1 MADLSSPPE
10 TGPGRERLLAAF
22 GGAVVLSIVLG
33 LVPYG
38 RMIIYPF
45 ALFATWA
52 HEMGHG
58 VGAWITGNSFIELEL
73 YRSLGGQALIG
84 GADGWS
90 QVVVSAM
97 GLLGPALLG
106 AAVMIAGSRAS
117 TAPYVLGALAAM
129 VFLSVLLKVRNPF
142 GFVAMLLIG
151 VALAAIARWGTATLR
166 IVFAQLLAVQLA
178 LSAWSTRDY
187 LFVSTFERN
196 GTQRSDT
203 QAIADEWFLP
213 HWFWGA
219 LIGGLS
225 IVVLVWAFWTAWLRP
240 MTDEP

>member
-1 MADLSSPPE
+1 MTSPQPDAS
-10 TGPGRERLLAAF
+10 TAPRGRLVAAF
-22 GGAVVLSIVLG
+22 SGAVVLSILAG

-38 RMIIYPF
+38 RTIIYPF

-58 VGAWITGNSFIELEL
+58 VGAWITGNAFVELEL
-73 YRSLGGQALIG
+73 YRSLGGQALVA

-90 QVVVSAM
+90 QVVVSSL

-106 AAVMIAGSRAS
+106 AGVMVAGSRAP
-117 TAPYVLGALAAM
+117 TAPYVLGGLAGL
-129 VFLSVLLKVRNPF
+129 VVLSTLFKVRNPF

-151 VALAAIARWGTATLR
+151 AALAAVAYWGSELVR
-166 IVFAQLLAVQLA
+166 IVLAQLLAVQLA
-178 LSAWSTRDY
+178 LASWSSRDY

-196 GTQRSDT
+196 GTRRSDT
-203 QAIADEWFLP
+203 QRIADELFLP

-219 LIGGLS
+219 LLGGLS
-225 IVVLVWAFWTAWLRP
+225 IAVLVWAFWVAWLRP
-240 MTDEP
+240 ITRPT